1 MILSICS
8 DKRSPGVTMAATALA
23 VMWPGERVVLEADP
37 SGGDLLLRLRTPQGG
52 RLAIN
57 HSVTSLA
64 ADAREGIPPDALLRY
79 AQPTS
84 LGFPVLVSPTS
95 AEGFEPMSRLWPQ
108 IAAAAQVWSGT
119 VIADLGR
126 LQLRHASSPLAAAS
140 TTVLLLTRADTSE
153 DLEHVRQRAHEL
165 AARVGQG
172 GHGRSPL
179 AVAVVAPARSASGAV
194 NQVQQV
200 LAAQATTSTIPV
212 LGYLADDRRGVEGL
226 RNSDLSKRVLGSDLF
241 RSAKSLVAALT
252 GWFPEVIGM
261 PAPPVM
267 PASMPATQHQAA
279 QWGTPSAP
287 IVGGAGQ

>member
-1 MILSICS
+1 
-8 DKRSPGVTMAATALA
+8 
-23 VMWPGERVVLEADP
+23 
-37 SGGDLLLRLRTPQGG
+37 
-52 RLAIN
+52 
-57 HSVTSLA
+57 
-64 ADAREGIPPDALLRY
+64 
-79 AQPTS
+79 
-84 LGFPVLVSPTS
+84 
-95 AEGFEPMSRLWPQ
+95 MSRVWPQ
-108 IAAAAQVWSGT
+108 IAAAAQAWPGT